1 MTGMGRC
8 TEWICIYSVNS
19 WLRGCLLLKCHG
31 RNSVNCNMFKKSI
44 YLLLYMLAGCQ
55 TNSHKKVQEV
65 LSLRELH
72 ELVTVEYVV
81 NKIIRA
87 SDDKTWYK
95 IGDRKILMTCEA
107 TLRAGID
114 FSGISMSHIQANN
127 KDITLTLPHAT
138 LFSVNIK
145 PEDIRVVYEETGT
158 FRSSFSAQERDMLA
172 AQAQEQIQ
180 YSADSLGILQTA
192 EANASLFVSNFLRN
206 MGYEKVTVQFKNDPF
221 KLN

>member
-1 MTGMGRC
+1 
-8 TEWICIYSVNS
+8 
-19 WLRGCLLLKCHG
+19 
-31 RNSVNCNMFKKSI
+31 MFKNSI
-44 YLLLYMLAGCQ
+44 YLLLYILAGCQ
-55 TNSHKKVQEV
+55 ANSHKKGQEV
-65 LSLRELH
+65 LSLRELN

-95 IGDRKILMTCEA
+95 IGDRKILMDCEA

-114 FSGISMSHIQANN
+114 FSGINTTHIQADN

-138 LFSVNIK
+138 LFSVSIK

-172 AQAQEQIQ
+172 AQAQQQIQ
-180 YSADSLGILQTA
+180 DSADSLDILQTA

-206 MGYEKVTVQFKNDPF
+206 MGYEKVTVQFKNDPV